1 MTLKPNIQTNTDL
14 NEPKLTQHKQNS
26 NIMTITAQNDS
37 LEPIDNNLEEIN
49 PPSYDTACTIN
60 TPTTRRRRNTNRN
73 STSLIQ
79 LRDNLQT
86 IRQRLNL
93 LEEPIDG
100 DNVNRQHFE
109 ILIITRSRK
118 FGRNQAENS
127 TICYIGIAGLVLLVL
142 LTLYLSVIINFT
154 LG

>member
-1 MTLKPNIQTNTDL
+1 MNH
-14 NEPKLTQHKQNS
+14 KLTQHKQNN
-26 NIMTITAQNDS
+26 NIMTITAQNDI
-37 LEPIDNNLEEIN
+37 LEPIDNNLEDQN
-49 PPSYDTACTIN
+49 PPSYSTACTID

-73 STSLIQ
+73 STSLTQ

-109 ILIITRSRK
+109 ILIITKSRK

-142 LTLYLSVIINFT
+142 FTLYLSVIIKFT
-154 LG
+154 LDFQSKST

>member
-1 MTLKPNIQTNTDL
+1 
-14 NEPKLTQHKQNS
+14 
-26 NIMTITAQNDS
+26 MTITAQNDS
-37 LEPIDNNLEEIN
+37 LEPTDNSLEELN

-60 TPTTRRRRNTNRN
+60 NRTTRRRRNTNRN

-109 ILIITRSRK
+109 ILIITKSRK

-127 TICYIGIAGLVLLVL
+127 TICYIGIAGLILLVL
-142 LTLYLSVIINFT
+142 FTLYLSVIIKFT

>member
-1 MTLKPNIQTNTDL
+1 
-14 NEPKLTQHKQNS
+14 
-26 NIMTITAQNDS
+26 MTITAQNDS
-37 LEPIDNNLEEIN
+37 LEPINSNLEDQN

-60 TPTTRRRRNTNRN
+60 TPITRRRRNTRRN

-93 LEEPIDG
+93 LEEPIEG
-100 DNVNRQHFE
+100 DNVSRKHFE
-109 ILIITRSRK
+109 ILIITRNRT

-127 TICYIGIAGLVLLVL
+127 TICYIGMAGLVLLL
-142 LTLYLSVIINFT
+142 LFTLYLFVIIKFT

>member
-1 MTLKPNIQTNTDL
+1 
-14 NEPKLTQHKQNS
+14 
-26 NIMTITAQNDS
+26 MTITAQNDS
-37 LEPIDNNLEEIN
+37 LEPTDNSLEELN

-60 TPTTRRRRNTNRN
+60 NRTTRRRRNTNRN

-109 ILIITRSRK
+109 ILIITKSRK

-127 TICYIGIAGLVLLVL
+127 TICYIGITGLVLLVL
-142 LTLYLSVIINFT
+142 FTLYLSVIIKFT
-154 LG
+154 LDFQSKST

>member
-1 MTLKPNIQTNTDL
+1 MYCTKQNCNWMNLKPNIQTNTDL
-14 NEPKLTQHKQNS
+14 NEPKLTQQRTKQ
-26 NIMTITAQNDS
+26 QHNDDHS
-37 LEPIDNNLEEIN
+37 PKWQPGTNWQQSGRTK

-60 TPTTRRRRNTNRN
+60 NRTTRRRRNTNRN

-109 ILIITRSRK
+109 ILILPK
-118 FGRNQAENS
+118 AENLAVIKQRS
-127 TICYIGIAGLVLLVL
+127 QQFAT
-142 LTLYLSVIINFT
+142 SV
-154 LG
+154 